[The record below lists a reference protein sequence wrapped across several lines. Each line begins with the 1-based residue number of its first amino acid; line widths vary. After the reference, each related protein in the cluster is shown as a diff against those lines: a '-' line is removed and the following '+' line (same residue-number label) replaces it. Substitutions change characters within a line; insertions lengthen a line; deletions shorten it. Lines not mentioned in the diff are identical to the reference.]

1 MFQLL
6 HAFVQAFVQV
16 IRPYWV
22 PICFVAAWGIV
33 ILLAWSLLA
42 ALRDAIAR
50 GQKMHQ
56 IPCANCQFFTH
67 DYHLKCT
74 VHPAQA
80 LSEAA
85 INCGDFE
92 KCP

>member
-6 HAFVQAFVQV
+6 QLLVRV
-16 IRPYWV
+16 IQPYLV

-33 ILLAWSLLA
+33 ILLAWSLWA
-42 ALRDAIAR
+42 AMRDTIAR
-50 GQKMHQ
+50 GQHMHQ

-80 LSEAA
+80 LTETA
-85 INCGDFE
+85 IGCADYE
-92 KCP
+92 IQP